1 MDNSLLAVRDINHKY
16 IVVAEGEPMKKQTQ
30 EEKITEM
37 MKRPIPKKKVGIV
50 HLQMVKESR
59 TLYGFKRFS
68 SPQEAAEMLRPLLE
82 LSDREMFLIMS
93 LNARL
98 EPMAVE
104 IVAVGGIDSC
114 IVDIRNIFKH
124 SILNNAVYVI
134 CFHNHLSGEPE
145 PSREDKN
152 ITKKIQ
158 ESGKLLGI
166 SLIDHIVIGNPDFYS
181 FREHG
186 LINFNNSNEAA

>member
-1 MDNSLLAVRDINHKY
+1 
-16 IVVAEGEPMKKQTQ
+16 MKNQMTQ

-37 MKRPIPKKKVGIV
+37 MKRPIPKKRVGIV

-59 TLYGFKRFS
+59 TLYGLKRFS
-68 SPQEAAEMLRPLLE
+68 NPQEAVEMLKPLLE

-93 LNARL
+93 LNTRL

-104 IVAVGGIDSC
+104 IAAVGGISSC
-114 IVDIRNIFKH
+114 SVDIRNIFKH
-124 SILNNAVYVI
+124 ALLNNAAYVI
-134 CFHNHLSGEPE
+134 CFHNHLSGDPD
-145 PSREDKN
+145 PSHDDKN
-152 ITKKIQ
+152 LTKRIQ

-166 SLIDHIVIGNPDFYS
+166 YLIDHIVIGNPGFYS

-186 LINFNNSNEAA
+186 LIDFGNSNEVA